1 MKKITSLLF
10 VCIMMTCTFAA
21 CGGKS
26 RDDGS
31 SKKLNF
37 SVPTAVTVEKPSK
50 SANIKP
56 SKPAGE
62 TPSIPKVTIVMPSK
76 PNIPKPT
83 ISNFADF
90 EGSWESVMIS
100 ENGYAFKEE
109 LDGVSV
115 KGLFRIEA
123 FEDGTGYAEVGSEK
137 SPFKWE
143 KKDVNKIV
151 ITDDS
156 DGEKDEVVIY
166 GKRFVMSDDELSITF
181 EKVN

>member
-1 MKKITSLLF
+1 MKKLTALLF
-10 VCIMMTCTFAA
+10 ACMMMTCTFTA
-21 CGGKS
+21 CGDKS

-31 SKKLNF
+31 SKKINV
-37 SVPTAVTVEKPSK
+37 SAPTAVVVEKTSK
-50 SANIKP
+50 SADIKP

-76 PNIPKPT
+76 PN

-123 FEDGTGYAEVGSEK
+123 FEDGTGYAEVGGEK
-137 SPFKWE
+137 STFKWE

-166 GKRFVMSDDELSITF
+166 GKRFVMSDAELSITF